1 MPVTRFLARLI
12 RKRGGKIGLLGN
24 VAVSNVPGPREPFYV
39 GPMEVVNWFSTG
51 QIFDGTSVNMTLWSY
66 CGKANLCILTDREV
80 LPDGW
85 VLYEYFREEVSV
97 LSSLAD
103 RPTAIK
109 ACS

>member
-1 MPVTRFLARLI
+1 
-12 RKRGGKIGLLGN
+12 
-24 VAVSNVPGPREPFYV
+24 
-39 GPMEVVNWFSTG
+39 MEVVNWFSTG

-85 VLYEYFREEVSV
+85 VQYEYFREEVTL

-103 RPTAIK
+103 RPTALK